1 MLDTEKILKHFYD
14 PDSRVYG
21 VLVEHSRHVAAK
33 AIETAK
39 KVPDLKPDL
48 QFIEEAA
55 MLHDIGIIMTRT
67 PKLDCHGDHP
77 YVFHGF
83 LGREMLESFGLPRH
97 GLVAERHTG
106 TGITRDD
113 IVARGLGLPLRDM
126 VPQTIEEEIV
136 CYADKFFSKNHG
148 ALSRE
153 KSMDEVLAYLSQF
166 GEKQVQSFTAWAQR
180 FGDLPC
186 SMSSLS

>member
-1 MLDTEKILKHFYD
+1 MLDTDKILRHFYE
-14 PDSRVYG
+14 PGSRAYG
-21 VLVEHSRHVAAK
+21 ILVEHSRQVAAK
-33 AIETAK
+33 AIETGK
-39 KVPDLKPDL
+39 KVPGLNPDL
-48 QFIEEAA
+48 QFIEEAS

-67 PKLDCHGDHP
+67 PKLACHGDHP

-83 LGREMLESFGLPRH
+83 LGREMLESFGLSRH

-106 TGITRDD
+106 TGITKDD

-126 VPQTIEEEIV
+126 VPLTIEEQII

-153 KSMDEVLAYLSQF
+153 KSIDEVLAYLSQF

-186 SMSSLS
+186 STNSQS